1 MSVATT
7 EESSSVPEKRLG
19 RDREKLPLRKWFGFG
34 NISAVYL
41 LGVIIVIFGIWAPD
55 TFLTKDTAL
64 QIVNQ
69 NAVMAILALSLVVPL
84 SAHVFDLSI
93 GAMLGLAAAIV
104 ATLMTT
110 TSLPVFIIILLAL
123 GTGVV
128 VGLINAFF
136 VVTLKVES
144 LIATLASAALI
155 EALVVWMTDEQV
167 VTGGRLF
174 GSFGSLATAS
184 VFGITVPVLFAIV
197 IALVIWWLM
206 EHTASGR
213 RIYAT
218 GFNEPAARL
227 AGVRTTRLRFIALM
241 ISAVIA
247 GVAGITLVAQVSS
260 ASPDLGPP
268 YLLNAFAAAFLGS
281 SQLRGGR
288 FNAFGTLLAVVLLGT
303 GQVGLSLV
311 SAPVWASSVFT
322 GSVLLAALALRSA
335 HSDRERK

>member
-1 MSVATT
+1 MSVVTT
-7 EESSSVPEKRLG
+7 EKNTPDVEG
-19 RDREKLPLRKWFGFG
+19 RGGGSGGRTQLIKWFGFG

-41 LGVIIVIFGIWAPD
+41 LAVIIVVFGIWAPD
-55 TFLTKDTAL
+55 TFLTKDTLL

-104 ATLMTT
+104 AILMTT
-110 TSLPVFIIILLAL
+110 TSLPVFVIILLAL
-123 GTGVV
+123 ATGVV
-128 VGLINAFF
+128 VGLVNAFF

-184 VFGITVPVLFAIV
+184 LFGITVPVLFAIV
-197 IALVIWWLM
+197 IALAIWWLM

-247 GVAGITLVAQVSS
+247 GIAGITLVAQVSS

-288 FNAFGTLLAVVLLGT
+288 FNAFGTLLAVILLGT

-335 HSDRERK
+335 HSDRKGG

>member
-1 MSVATT
+1 MSIVAK
-7 EESSSVPEKRLG
+7 EKRTDL
-19 RDREKLPLRKWFGFG
+19 DTPQLRPRTFAGIRNWLGFG
-34 NISAVYL
+34 NISAVYVL
-41 LGVIIVIFGIWAPD
+41 IAIVVVFSVLAPD
-55 TFLTKDTAL
+55 TFLTMDTAL

-69 NAVMAILALSLVVPL
+69 NAVAAILALSLVVPL
-84 SAHVFDLSI
+84 SAHVFDLSV
-93 GAMLGLAAAIV
+93 GAMLGLSAAIV

-110 TSLPVFIIILLAL
+110 TSLPVVLIVAIAL
-123 GTGVV
+123 C
-128 VGLINAFF
+128 VGAMVGFANAFF

-155 EALVVWMTDEQV
+155 EALVVMITDEQV

-174 GSFGSLATAS
+174 GSFGELATAS
-184 VFGITVPVLFAIV
+184 VFGVTAPVLIAITL
-197 IALVIWWLM
+197 ALLIWWLM
-206 EHTASGR
+206 EHTATGR

-227 AGVRTTRLRFIALM
+227 AGVRTRRLRFFALM

-247 GVAGITLVAQVSS
+247 GIAGITLVAQVSS

-268 YLLNAFAAAFLGS
+268 YLLTAFAAAFLGS

-303 GQVGLSLV
+303 GQVGLGLV

-335 HSDRERK
+335 HADRGH